1 MTTTTVLSEDTAT
14 IVRDD
19 ASRFEWGPVLAGAI
33 IATATIF
40 FLVTVGAGLGLS
52 LSSARNPT
60 ASGIKT
66 FFTLGA
72 AYFLAA
78 QAFGAALGGYVCG
91 RMMRATPETEDEHFR
106 ADVHGLSVWGLAVVF
121 GLGLLALAAGP
132 GLTAGAT
139 NAAAAPPTN
148 YWADKLFRPA
158 GSPQAAMAYRQ
169 YAQNESPSGTDAVA
183 QPQDVQAQGAMS
195 PSGPAM
201 PPVSPSGV
209 GAADTSMMSAPEPL
223 PVTRNFADIKAEAAR
238 LLTAQAVEATADP
251 ADRTELVRLVALG
264 NGISSTAA
272 ASRVNSVIGD
282 MRAKS
287 EAAAEAARK
296 AASYISIWT
305 ALALLFS
312 AVVSVVATVAARW
325 NSDEH
330 KLYVRRTTTTV

>member
-33 IATATIF
+33 VATAIIF

-60 ASGIKT
+60 ASGLKT

-78 QAFGAALGGYVCG
+78 QAFGAAVGGYVTG
-91 RMMRATPETEDEHFR
+91 RLMRATPETEEEHFR
-106 ADVHGLSVWGLAVVF
+106 ADAHGLAVWGLAVVF
-121 GLGLLALAAGP
+121 GLSLLALAAGP
-132 GLTAGAT
+132 GLSAGVASRT
-139 NAAAAPPTN
+139 AAPPTN

-158 GSPQAAMAYRQ
+158 GAQAALAFRQ
-169 YAQNESPSGTDAVA
+169 YAQAESPSGNDAAVQD
-183 QPQDVQAQGAMS
+183 QPQDAIS

-209 GAADTSMMSAPEPL
+209 GAENSMMSAPEPL
-223 PVTRNFADIKAEAAR
+223 PVTRNFADIKAESAR
-238 LLTAQAVEATADP
+238 LLTALAVEATADP
-251 ADRTELVRLVALG
+251 ADRAELVRLVALG
-264 NGISSTAA
+264 NGMSSGAA
-272 ASRVNSVIGD
+272 GSRVDAVLRD
-282 MRAKS
+282 MRAKT
-287 EAAAEAARK
+287 EEAAEAARK
-296 AASYISIWT
+296 AASYVSIWT

-312 AVVSVVATVAARW
+312 AVVCVVATVAARW
-325 NSDEH
+325 NNDEDR
-330 KLYVRRTTTTV
+330 LYVRRTTVA